1 MSLQLNI
8 IYVMVILAFIWKK
21 KLELSK
27 VELERKLSGESFEYQ
42 VQLQLL
48 RMIRCHNQRK
58 KIRQA
63 QL

>member
-48 RMIRCHNQRK
+48 RMIQCHNQRK